1 MSLAQLDRSNPDVVN
16 SMRSFR
22 NAFIAVIMAGAPS
35 LFNNQP
41 APGTPGG
48 MALLLRKMKDK
59 VTGTVSDL
67 DTSDPINSDSRR
79 RALAAELLESMVMVY
94 ADARELQTAGIDMG
108 VNILLPAPAGTVD
121 DGTGNTLVAAQQA
134 TGAAVANAVTA
145 AVNNG
150 AFAAGMSGALGSL
163 ASALGLPPGSLSA
176 TVDTSSFVL
185 TTNNPRAPGGGSGP
199 SSSGLSTGAIAGIA
213 VGGTVVV
220 AGAAVAIAAKK
231 GFFKRK
237 EAVAPPPA
245 PASPVPVT
253 RRQRLPPSLAPPLPL
268 RLMPAVAPAVAL
280 LLLHLMLPHKPCA
293 CEERARRSTVATPG
307 IPPRVVVCCVC
318 LIVPVCG
325 LCMCVC
331 VYHASGAV
339 RHLFPHH

>member
-237 EAVAPPPA
+237 EAVAPADAPTGGDSA
-245 PASPVPVT
+245 PAGTGVAGTGDSAAAAATVT
-253 RRQRLPPSLAPPLPL
+253 GAAIAIAPD
-268 RLMPAVAPAVAL
+268 AGGGAGGG
-280 LLLHLMLPHKPCA
+280 
-293 CEERARRSTVATPG
+293 TVATAPD
-307 IPPRVVVCCVC
+307 
-318 LIVPVCG
+318 
-325 LCMCVC
+325 
-331 VYHASGAV
+331 AAAQAV
-339 RHLFPHH
+339 RV